1 MQTKLTLRL
10 DDSLIKFGKEYSK
23 IHGKSLSQMVS
34 DYLYL
39 LHENQVEVTDNKAKA
54 PITDSLRG
62 VLSGKAN
69 IDEGDYKSYLEGK
82 YL

>member
-1 MQTKLTLRL
+1 MKRNLTLRL

-23 IHGKSLSQMVS
+23 THGKSLSQMVS

-39 LHENQVEVTDNKAKA
+39 LYENQVEVTDDKA

-62 VLSGKAN
+62 VLSGVAN
-69 IDEGDYKSYLEGK
+69 IDEGDYKS
-82 YL
+82 